1 MFIVVVF
8 GKLCEWSSNFSWN
21 KISQNVKGVKGMYFI
36 CTFLHV
42 GVNFPHIDW
51 NKIDNK
57 ENDSTWRGD
66 NDSDEIKNNISP

>member
-1 MFIVVVF
+1 MLKV
-8 GKLCEWSSNFSWN
+8 L
-21 KISQNVKGVKGMYFI
+21 QGMYFI

-42 GVNFPHIDW
+42 GVNFAHIDW

-66 NDSDEIKNNISP
+66 NDSDEIKNNSP

>member
-1 MFIVVVF
+1 MWKV
-8 GKLCEWSSNFSWN
+8 L
-21 KISQNVKGVKGMYFI
+21 QGMYFI
-36 CTFLHV
+36 CTFFHV
-42 GVNFPHIDW
+42 GVNFPRIDW